1 MGYFKMKNKNIMRKV
16 LAKLKL
22 YGVDSIHLK
31 FIKDYL
37 KENDINIDSDKI
49 INADGTIICGNDN
62 LLCIIECN
70 PLKEMNSNINNVNI
84 IILNGS
90 NIIKLS
96 TDFCQRNLKLHHITP
111 KKTKVFSF
119 YNDIGFINEYPKE
132 VSDQLYMY
140 FSKDFN
146 LLDIDDIYKEKESI
160 TIPFMIENGYQSA
173 KNIYEIERNDNKKD
187 IIYLDEDGNVYKL

>member
-49 INADGTIICGNDN
+49 INADGTIICGNNN

-70 PLKEMNSNINNVNI
+70 PIVDENSKNNNVNI
-84 IILNGS
+84 IILNGNS
-90 NIIKLS
+90 IIKIVANTFQS
-96 TDFCQRNLKLHHITP
+96 KLKLHHINTNWTR
-111 KKTKVFSF
+111 KFEF